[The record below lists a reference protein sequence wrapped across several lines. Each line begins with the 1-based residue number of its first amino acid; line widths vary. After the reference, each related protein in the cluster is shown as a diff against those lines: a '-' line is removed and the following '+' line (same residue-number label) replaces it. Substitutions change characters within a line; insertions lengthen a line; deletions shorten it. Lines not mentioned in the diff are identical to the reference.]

1 MILYN
6 EMKKM
11 LSKCFYP
18 KLLTCM
24 SKKVLLRRTSDQL
37 ITGNK
42 QDLTTLAT

>member
-11 LSKCFYP
+11 LNKCFYP

-24 SKKVLLRRTSDQL
+24 SKKVLLRLSSDEP
-37 ITGNK
+37 IPGDK
-42 QDLTTLAT
+42 QDLNTLAT